1 MNSHIYTQYQP
12 LRILKIGMDPST
24 GCMIDEALDSQFIE
38 IKSVCSLGAATVLR
52 DPQWHCW
59 ILDPDAEE
67 FPQCLSLM
75 HDNKRFPYI
84 IVISGMHNMRLSFRA
99 AQLGVLDVFD
109 KSPAFPLDEVIDS
122 VFRTTALSY
131 LFNGT
136 SAGHMPVFLAL
147 KNNLFKSAS
156 EWAFHQS
163 ISLRYLERLCIKHFG
178 LSPRYIL
185 PLYYNMV
192 ASIYASS
199 PCTNIRLFKRLYSFS
214 DRKFFHFC
222 RRFVSHRC
230 SLKHPLMLYEPSA
243 NAV

>member
-12 LRILKIGMDPST
+12 LRILRIGMDSST
-24 GCMIDEALDSQFIE
+24 GSMIDEALESQFIE
-38 IKSVCSLGAATVLR
+38 IKSVRSLGAAASLR
-52 DPQWHCW
+52 DSQWNCW
-59 ILDPDAEE
+59 ILDPDAEK
-67 FPQCLSLM
+67 FPQCLSSM
-75 HDNKRFPYI
+75 HERKGFPYI
-84 IVISGMHNMRLSFRA
+84 IVISGLRNMRLSFMA

-109 KSPAFPLDEVIDS
+109 KSPDFPLDNVIDS
-122 VFRTTALSY
+122 VFRTAALSY
-131 LFNGT
+131 LFNGKST
-136 SAGHMPVFLAL
+136 GYMPAFLAL
-147 KNNLFKSAS
+147 KNNLFTSAS

-230 SLKHPLMLYEPSA
+230 SFKHPLMLYEPSA
-243 NAV
+243 NVV